1 MLPIATTLPAA
12 PLEPPVEHV
21 IPSAPVFTISDDESN
36 ENEAASA
43 EDLRQSAL
51 ATCGTSQG
59 GYVSGGTEI
68 DSGSEA
74 EPPEFQ
80 LTEAPALQH
89 TEAPDLQ
96 QCAET
101 LIDPESPE
109 LHNAVAPGWEHTV
122 HTHTHQSSGSG
133 RFRCS
138 PHEKLRNLVD
148 RAVREGASK
157 ADLKRIK
164 DSSSDKLRNL
174 INRACEEGI
183 SKADSE
189 QIDSEIGKLMF
200 LKKRARYESQSASS
214 GSHQTYRPPS
224 PQKTA
229 SVPAEVPVPLEQL
242 LMPPSPNTSARVPDT
257 LEQMLIDADNEENN
271 NPPMQRRQQDYLWII
286 NPGRRNVRRG

>member
-1 MLPIATTLPAA
+1 M
-12 PLEPPVEHV
+12 
-21 IPSAPVFTISDDESN
+21 
-36 ENEAASA
+36 
-43 EDLRQSAL
+43 
-51 ATCGTSQG
+51 
-59 GYVSGGTEI
+59 
-68 DSGSEA
+68 
-74 EPPEFQ
+74 
-80 LTEAPALQH
+80 
-89 TEAPDLQ
+89 
-96 QCAET
+96 
-101 LIDPESPE
+101 
-109 LHNAVAPGWEHTV
+109 

-138 PHEKLRNLVD
+138 PHEKLRNLID

-183 SKADSE
+183 SKAELE
-189 QIDSEIGKLMF
+189 QIDSEIEKLMF
-200 LKKRARYESQSASS
+200 PQKCSEPQMKRARYESQSASS

-271 NPPMQRRQQDYLWII
+271 KPPMQRRQQEYLWRM
-286 NPGRRNVRRG
+286 GWR

>member
-1 MLPIATTLPAA
+1 MK
-12 PLEPPVEHV
+12 
-21 IPSAPVFTISDDESN
+21 
-36 ENEAASA
+36 NEAASA

-74 EPPEFQ
+74 EPPEFQHTEAPEFQ

-138 PHEKLRNLVD
+138 PHEKLRNLID

-183 SKADSE
+183 SKAESE
-189 QIDSEIGKLMF
+189 QIDSEIEKLMF

-271 NPPMQRRQQDYLWII
+271 KPPMQRRQH
-286 NPGRRNVRRG
+286 RNMRMGWS

>member
-1 MLPIATTLPAA
+1 MLPIATTLPAP

-21 IPSAPVFTISDDESN
+21 TISDDESN

-80 LTEAPALQH
+80 HTEAPEFQLTEAPALQH

-101 LIDPESPE
+101 LIEESPE

-138 PHEKLRNLVD
+138 PHEKLRNLID

-157 ADLKRIK
+157 
-164 DSSSDKLRNL
+164 
-174 INRACEEGI
+174 
-183 SKADSE
+183 
-189 QIDSEIGKLMF
+189 
-200 LKKRARYESQSASS
+200 S
-214 GSHQTYRPPS
+214 GSET
-224 PQKTA
+224 
-229 SVPAEVPVPLEQL
+229 
-242 LMPPSPNTSARVPDT
+242 D
-257 LEQMLIDADNEENN
+257 
-271 NPPMQRRQQDYLWII
+271 
-286 NPGRRNVRRG
+286 

>member
-1 MLPIATTLPAA
+1 M
-12 PLEPPVEHV
+12 
-21 IPSAPVFTISDDESN
+21 
-36 ENEAASA
+36 
-43 EDLRQSAL
+43 
-51 ATCGTSQG
+51 
-59 GYVSGGTEI
+59 SGGTEI

-74 EPPEFQ
+74 EPPEFQHTEAPEFQ

-101 LIDPESPE
+101 LIEESPE
-109 LHNAVAPGWEHTV
+109 LHNAVAPGWE
-122 HTHTHQSSGSG
+122 HTHQSSGSG

-138 PHEKLRNLVD
+138 PHEKLSNLTD

-164 DSSSDKLRNL
+164 DSSSDKLIHL

-183 SKADSE
+183 SKAESE
-189 QIDSEIGKLMF
+189 QIESEIEKLMF

-229 SVPAEVPVPLEQL
+229 SVQA
-242 LMPPSPNTSARVPDT
+242 
-257 LEQMLIDADNEENN
+257 
-271 NPPMQRRQQDYLWII
+271 W
-286 NPGRRNVRRG
+286 